1 MEKGYRIFLTVSLL
15 LTIFTTTAQTAD
27 TSKDNFPSTQEALSR
42 IGAAEARPGRQPA
55 DTAALTTPAQRKGF
69 IRRIIDYY
77 SRPRSPTDRGAA
89 STCSSMT
96 PMRAK

>member
-15 LTIFTTTAQTAD
+15 LTIFTTTAQTTD

-55 DTAALTTPAQRKGF
+55 DMAALAMYIG
-69 IRRIIDYY
+69 
-77 SRPRSPTDRGAA
+77 
-89 STCSSMT
+89 
-96 PMRAK
+96 RAGR

>member
-1 MEKGYRIFLTVSLL
+1 MEKGYRIILTVSLL

-27 TSKDNFPSTQEALSR
+27 TPKDNFPSTQEALSR

-55 DTAALTTPAQRKGF
+55 DSAALMTPAQRKGF

-77 SRPRSPTDRGAA
+77 SRSNVDRTFEKKIDWSIAPG
-89 STCSSMT
+89 
-96 PMRAK
+96 PNY

>member
-1 MEKGYRIFLTVSLL
+1 MEKGYRIILTVSLL

-55 DTAALTTPAQRKGF
+55 AGTHTLRRDEQLPENATTG
-69 IRRIIDYY
+69 
-77 SRPRSPTDRGAA
+77 TE
-89 STCSSMT
+89 
-96 PMRAK
+96 